1 MWLAAYDISSQK
13 QRARAARLLESY
25 GSRIQGSIFLLA
37 HPSRSDR
44 QKIWKRIQ
52 ELLDPETDRFLLWQV
67 KGEAPERQIGELPQI
82 EAAY

>member
-13 QRARAARLLESY
+13 QRARAAKLLESY
-25 GSRIQGSIFLLA
+25 GSRIQGSVFLLA
-37 HPSRSDR
+37 QPSRSDR

-67 KGEAPERQIGELPQI
+67 RGDAPERHIGALPLME
-82 EAAY
+82 EAY